1 MLPTFLAPAGSKG
14 GTAETRRATVRYWLA
29 EIQLELVKKR
39 NTRLRRAAIVKAFM
53 IAVEDGSKNKEL
65 NELTEVKRS

>member
-1 MLPTFLAPAGSKG
+1 M
-14 GTAETRRATVRYWLA
+14 RYWLA